1 MIILTWDE
9 VMNSVLKMSRILKGR
24 RVYGIPRGGTL
35 VATLLSY
42 QGCELVTEPP
52 TRLDVLGHF
61 NIEHFRNLT
70 IVDDIADTG
79 ETLNEWSSNGFT
91 TAALFTR
98 EGCIL
103 PHHYTR
109 LIKEK
114 DYIKFPYE
122 TFTEATEAEQK
133 GVFRTND
140 VG

>member
-9 VMNSVLKMSRILKGR
+9 LMNSVLSMSRILKGR

-35 VATLLSY
+35 IATLLSY
-42 QGCELVTEPP
+42 QGYELVTEPP
-52 TRLDVLGHF
+52 QTPMKGLV
-61 NIEHFRNLT
+61 

-91 TAALFTR
+91 VAALFVR
-98 EGCIL
+98 EDCKGL
-103 PHHYTR
+103 PHHYTHF
-109 LIKEK
+109 IKER

-122 TFTEATEAEQK
+122 TLAEATEAEKK